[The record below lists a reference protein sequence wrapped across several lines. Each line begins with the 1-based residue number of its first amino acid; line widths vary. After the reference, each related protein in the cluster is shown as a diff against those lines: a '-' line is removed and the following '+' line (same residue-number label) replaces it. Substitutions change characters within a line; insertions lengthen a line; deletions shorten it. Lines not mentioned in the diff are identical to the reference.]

1 MVQWHSCPLPINQ
14 ITNVLNVDT
23 GTKDIKTQLPLNLL
37 KWISHPKL
45 CHHLLTLNSSKP
57 E

>member
-1 MVQWHSCPLPINQ
+1 MALMSLANQ